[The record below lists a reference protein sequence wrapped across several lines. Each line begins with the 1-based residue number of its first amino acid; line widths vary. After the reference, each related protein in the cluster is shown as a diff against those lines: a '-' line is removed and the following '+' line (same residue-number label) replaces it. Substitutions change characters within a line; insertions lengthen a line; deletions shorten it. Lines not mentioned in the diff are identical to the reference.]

1 MAEIVKLPSSIST
14 YPSKEILEKSKF
26 FGKEKKKAI
35 VNKALQNKL
44 YT

>member
-14 YPSKEILEKSKF
+14 YPSKKILEKFKF

-35 VNKALQNKL
+35 VNKALQNKS